1 MVNIQENDSNKFS
14 SELVFFDRERSFKLP
29 GGFFEAFGRAHHA
42 CILVHSQMCSMMVLA
57 NGSDEPREYDRY
69 HLSDLVE
76 KFISKFEIK
85 DEELARDLGL
95 FVKHRNNITH
105 PFVNEIT
112 GSLHRYADD
121 AGKGLVLID
130 TPYLEMV
137 SDKVYSIFD
146 RIHSIKMEAGDLIH
160 GEEGYYSIDHFGRPV
175 RKQGKPGAS
184 SA

>member
-1 MVNIQENDSNKFS
+1 MVNIQENDSNEFS

-57 NGSDEPREYDRY
+57 NGSDEPREYDRC

-105 PFVNEIT
+105 PIVDDMA
-112 GSLHRYADD
+112 GSLYRYADGD
-121 AGKGLVLID
+121 QEGVVLID

-137 SDKVYSIFD
+137 ADGVYSIFD
-146 RIHSIKMEAGDLIH
+146 RIHSIKMEAGDLIY
-160 GEEGYYSIDHFGRPV
+160 GEEGYYSTDHFGRPV
-175 RKQGKPGAS
+175 RKPGKPGAPS
-184 SA
+184 T